1 MEETLSI
8 LIREA
13 IMHRGANISLYKDD
27 AGEFTI
33 NIVGG
38 EEETWVSSLVDDNM
52 NIATELTVCIV
63 AYLT

>member
-1 MEETLSI
+1 MEETLSV
-8 LIREA
+8 LIRES
-13 IMHRGANISLYKDD
+13 IMRQGARISLYKDD

-52 NIATELTVCIV
+52 NIATELTVCIL